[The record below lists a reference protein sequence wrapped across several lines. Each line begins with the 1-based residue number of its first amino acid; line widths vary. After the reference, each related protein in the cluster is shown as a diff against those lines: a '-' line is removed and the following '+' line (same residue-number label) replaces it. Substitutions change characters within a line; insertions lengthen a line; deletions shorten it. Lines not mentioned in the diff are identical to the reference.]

1 MTKLILSCF
10 AAYLISGLAVA
21 QENWRVIEVDAS
33 AFPNEIVK
41 EQRRRSPGGIPDGRV
56 ATFHGGGDITEAWY
70 SDPTDRY
77 GHAILG
83 DGIEAGTLNIAT
95 QGGKKLSL
103 KLSKDQVFE
112 DLYPRLADLDNDG
125 TVEVVTLRSSADE
138 GGSVAIFGLQNGR
151 LIQKAATPFIGRS
164 YRWLNV
170 AGIASFRGKASKEIA
185 FVETPHIGGTLY
197 FYSYDGQ
204 NLRKKAQLYGFSNHF
219 IGSTEMRLS
228 ATVDVNGDDAPDL
241 AVPSANRRA
250 LRIVSLAG
258 GHLRELANIRM
269 PSRISKAIAVSGSG
283 HSTSFV
289 VGLDN
294 GKVLKV
300 SR

>member
-1 MTKLILSCF
+1 MTRTIFPILMLCLS
-10 AAYLISGLAVA
+10 AGMANA
-21 QENWRVIEVDAS
+21 QDNWRLVEVDAS

-41 EQRRRSPGGIPDGRV
+41 DQRRRSPGGLPDGRV
-56 ATFHGGGDITEAWY
+56 ATFRGLGDITEAWY

-83 DGIEAGTLNIAT
+83 DGIEAGTLNVVT
-95 QGGKKLSL
+95 GDGERLSL
-103 KLSKDQVFE
+103 ELSQDQVFE

-125 TVEVVTLRSSADE
+125 TIEVVTLRSSAYE
-138 GGSVAIFGLQNGR
+138 GGSIAVFGLQNGK
-151 LIQKAATPFIGRS
+151 LVQKAATPFIGRS
-164 YRWLNV
+164 YRWLNI

-197 FYSYDGQ
+197 FYSYNGQ
-204 NLRKKAQLYGFSNHF
+204 KLTKRAQLYGFSNHF

-228 ATVDVNGDDAPDL
+228 ATTDVNGDGILDL
-241 AVPSANRRA
+241 ALPSANRRA
-250 LRIVSLAG
+250 LRIVSLASG
-258 GHLRELANIRM
+258 RLRELATIPM

-283 HSTSFV
+283 LSTSFV

-294 GKVLKV
+294 GKVLKI